1 MSKIVALTFSQ
12 DNLYSTFRNFPFF
25 ISEAPN
31 GTCSKL
37 KMEITE
43 QVNAGCAR
51 EITEQVNAG
60 CAREIAEQVNAG
72 CARTIP

>member
-1 MSKIVALTFSQ
+1 MHQLSHKIICTQLFVIFNSL
-12 DNLYSTFRNFPFF
+12 LVK
-25 ISEAPN
+25 APPT

>member
-1 MSKIVALTFSQ
+1 MKAP
-12 DNLYSTFRNFPFF
+12 ST
-25 ISEAPN
+25 

-60 CAREIAEQVNAG
+60 CARA
-72 CARTIP
+72 IP